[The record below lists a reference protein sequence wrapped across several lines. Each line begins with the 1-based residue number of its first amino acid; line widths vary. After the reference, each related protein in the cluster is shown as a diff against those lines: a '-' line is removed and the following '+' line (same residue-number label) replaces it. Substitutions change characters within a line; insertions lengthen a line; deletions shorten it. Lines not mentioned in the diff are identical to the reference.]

1 MTWNVLEPELAGKP
15 APALLDPLISRTGA
29 ADPASG
35 CGSFKGL
42 QRLPEGA
49 RKAVK
54 HGGRWPWGPEEETF
68 FFISTGQGRGWP
80 RIAELSANEGK
91 RHRLS
96 CITWNA
102 LQGFPSRRW
111 EGPAHP
117 ASCSHHQGP
126 PAHGQEEGPKG
137 WDHTWEIM
145 ANSSS
150 VIFPWIP
157 SNIASYLNN
166 RTHAPSKP
174 DPGLSVDG

>member
-1 MTWNVLEPELAGKP
+1 MCSSLSWLGNLH
-15 APALLDPLISRTGA
+15 LLSWTLISRTGA

-42 QRLPEGA
+42 QQLPKGA

-54 HGGRWPWGPEEETF
+54 RGGRWPWGPEEETFF

-96 CITWNA
+96 CVTWNA
-102 LQGFPSRRW
+102 LQGFPGRRW
-111 EGPAHP
+111 EGPA
-117 ASCSHHQGP
+117 
-126 PAHGQEEGPKG
+126 EGPKG
-137 WDHTWEIM
+137 WDRAWEIR

-157 SNIASYLNN
+157 SNISSYLNN
-166 RTHAPSKP
+166 HTHAPSKP
-174 DPGLSVDG
+174 DPGLSVWMDDHPLTVRGS